1 MKRLEVLGWWFR
13 PLAPTTLP
21 RPQLLVSGQDSA
33 EVAMVARYLRAGSTI
48 VAYPEPSFCR
58 FDCGEVDM
66 GSRDLTDGTF
76 VWPDGLV
83 HYVERHGVRLPGHF
97 VAHALARNG
106 TIAPF
111 RPPKAAF
118 GLYDAGPWQRW
129 SREQRACPDLDGFD
143 LPDDE
148 LRERIAGE
156 LGDVGPDAI
165 LACRGATREV
175 VLDVG
180 AGAIELRQAR
190 AGGAPARRFAGWH
203 EWPIAG
209 AGALSAAVPSLPRPE
224 RPRPGVPMTDFLKT
238 LRAKLAGGTGD
249 DPGVRGGR

>member
-21 RPQLLVSGQDSA
+21 RPQALVAEQDPA
-33 EVAMVARYLRAGSTI
+33 AVATIARYLRAGTTL
-48 VAYPEPSFCR
+48 VTYPEPSFCR
-58 FDCGEVDM
+58 FECGEADM
-66 GSRDLTDGTF
+66 GARDLTDGTF

-97 VAHALARNG
+97 VAHVMAQNG
-106 TIAPF
+106 IVAPF
-111 RPPKAAF
+111 RVPKAAF
-118 GLYDAGPWQRW
+118 GLYDAAPWSRW
-129 SREQRACPDLDGFD
+129 SREQGACPDLDGFD
-143 LPDDE
+143 LPDDD
-148 LRERIAGE
+148 LRERIADE
-156 LGDVGPDAI
+156 LGDVEGDVI

-175 VLDVG
+175 VIDLG

-209 AGALSAAVPSLPRPE
+209 AAPAAAVAPAPSLVRPE
-224 RPRPGVPMTDFLKT
+224 RPRPGVPMNDFLRS
-238 LRAKLAGGTGD
+238 LRAKLDGD
-249 DPGVRGGR
+249 DDPDGRR